1 MTDSPIQT
9 PAADPTA
16 NPRILIVGNAGQ
28 LGRELEKIFAETGS
42 IIAVDR
48 ESVDLADP
56 DQTRDL
62 VRRTAPDVILN
73 AAAYTAVD
81 RAESE
86 VPLAHAINALAPRV
100 LAEEA
105 AERGVLLV
113 HYSTDYVFDGSK
125 PEPWTETDAP
135 APLSVYGASKL
146 AGEQAIQNSRARH
159 LIFRTSWVYGPHGKN
174 FLLTMLRL
182 AAERDRISVV
192 DDQVGAPTT
201 SIELARATHKI
212 VTGVLAGRF
221 GAAQNWSGLY
231 HMTCT
236 GSVSWFGFAQAIF
249 ARACD
254 QLGAKV
260 PELIP
265 IGTKDYPTA
274 AARPRNSVLS
284 NAKLHARFG
293 VQLPSWQS
301 ALDEVITCLQERSGS
316 E

>member
-1 MTDSPIQT
+1 MTDTPIQT
-9 PAADPTA
+9 PAANPSGK
-16 NPRILIVGNAGQ
+16 PRILIVGNAGQ
-28 LGRELEKIFAETGS
+28 LGRELERLFAPVGP
-42 IIAVDR
+42 IVAVDR

-62 VRRTAPDVILN
+62 VRRSAPDVILN

-86 VPLAHAINALAPRV
+86 MALAHAINALAPRV

-105 AERGVLLV
+105 AERNALLV
-113 HYSTDYVFDGSK
+113 HYSTDYVFDGRK
-125 PEPWTETDAP
+125 QKPWTEDDSP

-146 AGEQAIQNSRARH
+146 AGEQAIQNSLARY
-159 LIFRTSWVYGPHGKN
+159 LIFRTSWVYGPHGNN

-182 AAERDRISVV
+182 ARERDRLSIV
-192 DDQVGAPTT
+192 DDQIGAPTT
-201 SIELARATHKI
+201 SIELARATHAI

-221 GAAQNWSGLY
+221 GEPKDWSGLY
-231 HMTCT
+231 HTTCS

-249 ARACD
+249 VRASER
-254 QLGAKV
+254 LGVKT
-260 PELIP
+260 PELTP
-265 IGTKDYPTA
+265 IATKDYPTP

-284 NAKLHARFG
+284 NAKLHTRFG
-293 VQLPSWQS
+293 LELPAWQS
-301 ALDEVITCLQERSGS
+301 ALDEVIACLQERSGS